1 MSTAEFRRTLRL
13 PVSAETLFAWHERPG
28 AFERLSP
35 PWDHAKVVERS
46 GGIRD
51 GARVVLDVPTG
62 PVHTRWVI
70 EHRDYQQNRQFR
82 DVALESPFAQFDHT
96 HKFAAEGPSGST
108 LEDVIEYELP
118 LGAIGA
124 LAGGWYAGST
134 LDHVFRYRH
143 AVLLGDIQRH
153 AQFSGRA
160 PMRIA
165 ITGASGFIGT
175 QLSAF
180 LTTGGH
186 TVVRIGRGAQT
197 PGVVDIPWNPAKGEL
212 DARLLEGVDAVIHLA
227 GANIAERWTDEHKRA
242 IRESRVQGTSLI
254 ANTIAKLERKPRVL
268 ISASAIG
275 IYGNRGDEV
284 LDESSTP
291 GAGFL
296 PDVVREWEACT
307 EAAEKAGVRV
317 VHARSG
323 IIQGAAGGALAKQL
337 PFFRMGVGGPLA
349 GGHDWVS
356 PIALDDEIGA
366 IHFCLMQDN
375 VRGAVNLV
383 CPTPITNGRYTQV
396 LGDVLHRPTFLPVPA
411 FGLHLLFGKEM
422 VDNTVLTSLRVVPT
436 ALQRAGFHFRHPTI
450 LDILRFELG
459 APGG

>member
-1 MSTAEFRRTLRL
+1 MSAVEFRRSLRL
-13 PVSAETLFAWHERPG
+13 PVSVETLFAWHERIG

-35 PWDHAKVVERS
+35 PWDQAKVVEHT

-82 DVALESPFAQFDHT
+82 DIMLQGPFAQFDHT
-96 HKFAAEGPSGST
+96 HKFVPDGANAST

-118 LGAIGA
+118 LGALGA
-124 LAGGWYAGST
+124 LGGGWYAGNT

-143 AVLLGDIQRH
+143 ALLLGDLQRH
-153 AQFSGRA
+153 AQFADRA

-165 ITGASGFIGT
+165 VTGANGFIGS
-175 QLSAF
+175 QLCAF

-186 TVVRIGRGAQT
+186 SVVRIGRGAFN
-197 PGVVDIPWNPAKGEL
+197 PGVVDVQWNPEKGDL
-212 DARLLEGVDAVIHLA
+212 DARALEGVDAVFHLA
-227 GANIAERWTDEHKRA
+227 GANIAERWTDAHKRA
-242 IRESRVQGTSLI
+242 IHESRVQGTTLI
-254 ANTIAKLERKPRVL
+254 AKTIASLERKPRVL
-268 ISASAIG
+268 VSASAIG
-275 IYGNRGDEV
+275 IYGDRGDEV
-284 LDESSTP
+284 LDESSALGT
-291 GAGFL
+291 GFL
-296 PDVVREWEACT
+296 SDVVREWEACT
-307 EAAEKAGVRV
+307 EAAQKAGIRV
-317 VHARSG
+317 VHTRSG
-323 IIQGAAGGALAKQL
+323 IVQGAAGGALAKQL
-337 PFFRMGVGGPLA
+337 PFFRWGVGGPLA

-366 IHFCLMQDN
+366 MHFCLMTES
-375 VRGAVNLV
+375 VRGPVNLV

-396 LGDVLHRPTFLPVPA
+396 LGDVLHRPAFLPVPA

-422 VDNTVLTSLRVVPT
+422 VDNTVLTSLRVIPT
-436 ALQRAGFHFRHPTI
+436 ALQDAGFHFRHPTI

-459 APGG
+459 LSNA